1 MPEFLTLIPPAEALQ
16 KWLAHVEPL
25 SEAETIATSEA
36 FGRVNAEALLSPE
49 ELPAFTRSAMDGYA
63 LRARDSHGASQS
75 QPQYLEL
82 IAEVRMGEKTSFA
95 IGPGQCAKIHTGG
108 MLPKGADAVLMLE
121 HSQIA
126 LENQIEVFR
135 SLADGE
141 NVILAGEDLQVGQSV
156 LPAGQSLGAAE
167 IGGLMALGMT
177 ELKVTRR
184 PIIGIISTG
193 DEVIP
198 PDEKPSLGQVRD
210 VNSYSLASLIQGE
223 GGVAKRFGVFSDN
236 EDFLVKNANEAVQ
249 NCDALIISAGSSAS
263 ARDLTSTLITALG
276 EPGVLVHGIN
286 LRPGKPTILG
296 ICDVKPIIGLPGN
309 PVSALVV
316 ARLFVRAL
324 VHKLLGLQT
333 SPLEPLR
340 MAKLSINLASQSGRE
355 DWVAVR
361 LIEGDEGFSAEPI
374 FGQSNL
380 IFTLVQA
387 SGLVRIPAHR
397 NGLSAGEEVLVHSL

>member
-1 MPEFLTLIPPAEALQ
+1 LPEFLTLIPPAEALQ
-16 KWLAHVEPL
+16 EWLAHVNPL
-25 SEAETIATSEA
+25 SETETVATSEA
-36 FGRVNAEALLSPE
+36 FDRVNAEELFSPE
-49 ELPAFTRSAMDGYA
+49 ELPAFARSTMDGYA

-82 IAEVRMGEKTSFA
+82 IAEVRMGEEPSFA

-108 MLPKGADAVLMLE
+108 MLPEGTDAVLMLE

-141 NVILAGEDLQVGQSV
+141 NVILAGEDLQIGQSV
-156 LPAGQSLGAAE
+156 LPQGQSLGAAE

-198 PDEKPSLGQVRD
+198 PEEMPGLGQVRD

-223 GGVAKRFGVFSDN
+223 GGAAKRFGIFSDN
-236 EDFLVKNANEAVQ
+236 EKFLVKSANEALQ

-276 EPGVLVHGIN
+276 KPGVLVHGIN

-296 ICDVKPIIGLPGN
+296 ICNGKPIIGLPGN

-324 VHKLLGLQT
+324 VHKLLGLQ
-333 SPLEPLR
+333 SSSLR
-340 MAKLSINLASQSGRE
+340 PQQVAKLTINLASQSGRE

-361 LIEGDEGFSAEPI
+361 VIEGDDGFSAEPI

-387 SGLVRIPAHR
+387 GGLVRIPANR
-397 NGLSAGEEVLVHSL
+397 NGLSAGEEVLVHGL